1 MELSNGYAPGA
12 AEEEIYCE
20 SSRIGPYFPDFSLN
34 RTTIRL
40 KIEKICPRFPAFS
53 LRSLLPRRLL
63 ATSNNEEYDCP
74 DQQDRYADPDRQ
86 NHTTPRGRWFCRVSC
101 CIRRGRLSDCGEGY
115 GLVRGDSDYES
126 VGGAPYPAG
135 LDRVRKRHHV
145 EIVGIGSSGHVEV
158 TASVPSDTLTTIF
171 LTAAKVHRKDK
182 LWEAGY
188 TEIQLCDEGKRRSS
202 SFRALFSPGKPPQ
215 LSPVM

>member
-1 MELSNGYAPGA
+1 M
-12 AEEEIYCE
+12 
-20 SSRIGPYFPDFSLN
+20 
-34 RTTIRL
+34 
-40 KIEKICPRFPAFS
+40 
-53 LRSLLPRRLL
+53 
-63 ATSNNEEYDCP
+63 
-74 DQQDRYADPDRQ
+74 
-86 NHTTPRGRWFCRVSC
+86 
-101 CIRRGRLSDCGEGY
+101 
-115 GLVRGDSDYES
+115 VRGDSDYES

-188 TEIQLCDEGKRRSS
+188 TEIQLCDEGKRKVLVVQGVVLPRKAAPA
-202 SFRALFSPGKPPQ
+202 F
-215 LSPVM
+215 PVM